1 LIGGG
6 CLAKKCC
13 DSHFLVFVGVVGK
26 IEWWGVKISLTI
38 PNTVERLGEWALG
51 RDPRESI
58 TFLGQVED
66 FLCAKHKEIELM

>member
-1 LIGGG
+1 MNGG
-6 CLAKKCC
+6 
-13 DSHFLVFVGVVGK
+13 
-26 IEWWGVKISLTI
+26 GVKISLTI

-51 RDPRESI
+51 RDSLESI